1 MAKKKTKTRRSRFAD
16 DAALQALVRYEPEE
30 SGLKALAQQARADYG
45 VSVRQATTTGD
56 LTLQAAKEAIP
67 SVARIYDRAGLD
79 QAKTA
84 SLVSPELQALS
95 GPGSDILKRGGA
107 LEVAQQLGN
116 LRASKASA
124 LEDLTTR
131 QVAARQGQQYA
142 TIQARQKFSSDMAKI
157 LGQSQSLRRQKGAF
171 TASTIN
177 SLIQSEADRAVTRRG
192 QDKTAASSRAATR
205 ATRRGQDLSHQDR
218 QDAIRQRAEAARAKG
233 ATSLPGGIKLNNRAM
248 HGTVADQVA
257 SMESWI
263 RTHKS
268 AFGSR
273 HEIGQALLQGREGQ
287 TIKAGTVDPDTGKPL
302 PADIKVPGVPKA
314 PSQLALQAALDVVYN
329 GGISNG
335 TARALHQRGY
345 SVGIL
350 GLPSGTKPKPKPRR
364 GSGRTAARFIP
375 ASR

>member
-1 MAKKKTKTRRSRFAD
+1 MAKKKTKARRSRFAD

-67 SVARIYDRAGLD
+67 GVARIYDRAGLD

-84 SLVSPELQALS
+84 SLVSPELAALS

-157 LGQSQSLRRQKGAF
+157 LGQSQSLARQKGAF

-192 QDKTAASSRAATR
+192 QDKTAASSAASTA
-205 ATRRGQDLSHQDR
+205 ATRRGQDLSHKDR
-218 QDAIRQRAEAARAKG
+218 QDAIKQRADAAKAKG
-233 ATSLPGGIKLNNRAM
+233 ATTLPGGIKLNTRAM
-248 HGTVADQVA
+248 HGTVSDQVA
-257 SMESWI
+257 SLTSLI
-263 RTHKS
+263 KDHK
-268 AFGSR
+268 GDYRSR
-273 HEIGQALLQGREGQ
+273 HELARDLLNGVPASTVTDPKTGQKIR
-287 TIKAGTVDPDTGKPL
+287 DPGL
-302 PADIKVPGVPKA
+302 PKA

-329 GGISNG
+329 GGISRG

-350 GLPSGTKPKPKPRR
+350 GLPVGTKTKPAPKRSRR
-364 GSGRTAARFIP
+364 AAARVPGIGISGF
-375 ASR
+375 